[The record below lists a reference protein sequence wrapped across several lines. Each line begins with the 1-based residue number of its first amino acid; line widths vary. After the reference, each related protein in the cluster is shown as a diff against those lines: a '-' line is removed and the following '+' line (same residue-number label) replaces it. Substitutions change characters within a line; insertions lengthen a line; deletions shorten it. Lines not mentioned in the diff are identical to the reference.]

1 MRQDERAPFHRALQR
16 ARVAAY
22 APGEFVGQESF
33 MTAGEIRLLAARAG
47 IGPGVSV
54 LDLCCGT
61 AGPGTLLTR
70 ELGCDYLGVDA
81 SASAL
86 VLARERAGEA
96 PCRFSLA
103 HVPPLPP
110 GSFDVVLLLETL
122 LAFPDKDT
130 LVGAIATALRPGGA
144 SPSPWRRARRS
155 RRPSGRRCPTP
166 TPSGWGARGARGIA
180 CAGRAHHHVA
190 RGPQPHAPCAGCRA
204 GGRVRRGRR
213 GDLRADRP
221 PGPGGAARRPSAVGG
236 VAGRG
241 TGPQARTHR
250 RLSTSAR

>member
-16 ARVAAY
+16 AREAAY

-33 MTAGEIRLLAARAG
+33 MTAGEIRSLAARAG

-70 ELGCDYLGVDA
+70 ELACDYLGVDG

-86 VLARERAGEA
+86 ALARERAGEA

-110 GSFDVVLLLETL
+110 GSFDVVFLLETL

-130 LVGAIATALRPGGA
+130 LVRAIATD
-144 SPSPWRRARRS
+144 SRA
-155 RRPSGRRCPTP
+155 
-166 TPSGWGARGARGIA
+166 
-180 CAGRAHHHVA
+180 
-190 RGPQPHAPCAGCRA
+190 
-204 GGRVRRGRR
+204 
-213 GDLRADRP
+213 
-221 PGPGGAARRPSAVGG
+221 AAKA
-236 VAGRG
+236 
-241 TGPQARTHR
+241 
-250 RLSTSAR
+250 